1 MTTKDTG
8 GPAFPMQ
15 DPQAIHAYA
24 QARVEFLSS
33 VKRESPMNTAER
45 DAEYIQARAEAIGGL
60 TLRDYFAVHA
70 SRQDVEAQAEVLRAQ
85 LHKEIGIAILPDGWP
100 ATARY
105 MHADAML
112 EARKA

>member
-60 TLRDYFAVHA
+60 TLRDYFACKALSGLVA
-70 SRQDVEAQAEVLRAQ
+70 SCTNGQELAIRQAAKWCYE
-85 LHKEIGIAILPDGWP
+85 
-100 ATARY
+100 
-105 MHADAML
+105 MADAML
-112 EARKA
+112 EAKK